1 MWIRLR
7 YKFLLKSKNVNYN
20 YSQTAL
26 SITYLAIFSLKIFQ
40 QKMAIFTKCN
50 FFGQSLVFLPLRKP
64 DLYISR
70 LQFIVE
76 MPPSPPLFKGAE
88 INFDYPPPHPPGRE
102 GIWKN
107 KNRGWKYGAGAGLLK
122 RRGWHFSNL
131 NFSRFIIFT
140 FRNYLSLDKIVF
152 LSREKFFIFVC
163 HHGFMKKGYSKLSK
177 NEPENIL

>member
-1 MWIRLR
+1 MQ
-7 YKFLLKSKNVNYN
+7 FLW
-20 YSQTAL
+20 
-26 SITYLAIFSLKIFQ
+26 SISCFLATQETRPLHIT
-40 QKMAIFTKCN
+40 FTIH
-50 FFGQSLVFLPLRKP
+50 SWDAPLP
-64 DLYISR
+64 
-70 LQFIVE
+70 
-76 MPPSPPLFKGAE
+76 PPAPPLFKGAE

-102 GIWKN
+102 GIWKI

>member
-76 MPPSPPLFKGAE
+76 MPPSPPPSAPPLFKGAE
-88 INFDYPPPHPPGRE
+88 INFDYPPPIPQEGRE
-102 GIWKN
+102 YEKLKTGGGSMVQGQVFLK
-107 KNRGWKYGAGAGLLK
+107 GGAG
-122 RRGWHFSNL
+122 
-131 NFSRFIIFT
+131 T
-140 FRNYLSLDKIVF
+140 FPI
-152 LSREKFFIFVC
+152 
-163 HHGFMKKGYSKLSK
+163 
-177 NEPENIL
+177 